1 MRMDIITQ
9 IPGSIG
15 IGSAMLLLLGLLF
28 FSIACTRLRR
38 RRWLGAGGH
47 GLFSITLLAIAM
59 ALVAVGFNL
68 HTYQRLTHERDVAEI
83 SFRQLAPQRFQVRI
97 HYPDRDRYQEL
108 QLSGDAWQIDA
119 RVLKWHGPALLAGLD
134 SGYRLERISGRYEN
148 IEAERNQ
155 TRSVH
160 ALSDN
165 PGVDLWSLTRRFE
178 RWLPWLD
185 AGYGSATY
193 LPMRDDARY
202 RISMTQSGLIARASN
217 TAGQQAIDT
226 WH

>member
-15 IGSAMLLLLGLLF
+15 IGSAVLLLLGLLF
-28 FSIACTRLRR
+28 FIIACTRLRR

-59 ALVAVGFNL
+59 ALAAVGFNL

-97 HYPDRDRYQEL
+97 HYPDMERYQEL

-119 RVLKWHGPALLAGLD
+119 RVLKWRGPALLAGLD

-160 ALSDN
+160 ALSEN

-185 AGYGSATY
+185 ADYGSATY
-193 LPMRDDARY
+193 LPMRDEARY